1 MTYKVYNF
9 PIFHRYLASILQR
22 VGLAEGSYSDTLNT
36 VGSYTVTGRC
46 ECGDDT
52 CNTLHLHSNLLVG
65 KDGTYCYGFNIGY
78 IIFNFYKDGAL
89 HIESLADRPDFNYPF
104 KDEIVDVL
112 GGKKLE
118 YDENYADSV
127 IEEFMEKLQT
137 VEVRRI
143 AV

>member
-1 MTYKVYNF
+1 MTFKVKDF
-9 PIFHRYLASILQR
+9 PIYNLFLTSILQR
-22 VGLAEGSYSDTLNT
+22 VGLAEGSYSNIFNT

-46 ECGDDT
+46 KCGDDT
-52 CNTLHLHSNLLVG
+52 CNTLHLHSESLIG
-65 KDGTYCYGFNIGY
+65 KNDTYCYGFNIGY

-89 HIESLADRPDFNYPF
+89 HIESLADRPDLNYPF

-127 IEEFMEKLQT
+127 IEEFMEELQT
-137 VEVRRI
+137 VEVKRI